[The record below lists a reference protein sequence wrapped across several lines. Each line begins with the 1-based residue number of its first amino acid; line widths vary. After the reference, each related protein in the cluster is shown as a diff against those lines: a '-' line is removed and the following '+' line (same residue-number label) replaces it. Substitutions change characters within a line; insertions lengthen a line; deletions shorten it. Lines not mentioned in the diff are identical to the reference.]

1 MRIPALL
8 SALAVA
14 SLILFVPASTAQ
26 SSPSQHKAALGL
38 SDPGAILRINGD
50 SPGDDSTLYGKANK
64 LAERNFCLK
73 LRTYVVARDASQSDS
88 THLVGYTD
96 CQPAARYDLHSTD
109 KRDPQLH
116 EGTAP

>member
-8 SALAVA
+8 SALTIA
-14 SLILFVPASTAQ
+14 SLMFFVPASSAQ
-26 SSPSQHKAALGL
+26 NSPSQSKAAFGL
-38 SDPGAILRINGD
+38 SDPGAILRMNGD
-50 SPGDDSTLYGKANK
+50 SSGDDSTLYGKTNK

-96 CQPAARYDLHSTD
+96 CQPAARY
-109 KRDPQLH
+109 
-116 EGTAP
+116 